1 MIEKIEISDVNNPI
15 ISIYNSRAETTLY
28 RMNEP
33 KPGIFIA
40 ETELVIRRALN
51 AGYSPISML
60 TLKES
65 LDNLSDLINDCD
77 RAFIS
82 DDLLNSINIVNS
94 NSSIYSDNLKVY
106 YSDYECLKEML
117 GFPLTRGVACAMQRK
132 VLPTVDEVLKDAK
145 NIAVL
150 CDVENPTNVG
160 TIFRNAAALNID
172 AVILY
177 GSCSDP
183 LYRRSLR
190 SSMGCTFSIPWTFCK
205 DLSAVKDKGYLF
217 AAFALRDDSLTLSEF
232 ADIKTDKKAILL
244 GNEGYG
250 LSDEIISMCD
260 NVVKIPMR
268 EGIDSLNVA
277 VASGIAFYELS
288 K

>member
-1 MIEKIEISDVNNPI
+1 MVEKIEITDINNPI

-40 ETELVIRRALN
+40 ETELVIRRALD
-51 AGYSPISML
+51 AGYTPISML

-77 RAFIS
+77 KAFVS
-82 DDLLNSINIVNS
+82 DNFCNTNNINST
-94 NSSIYSDNLKVY
+94 IYSYNLKVY
-106 YSDYECLKEML
+106 YSNYETLKELL

-132 VLPTVDEVLKDAK
+132 ELPSVEEVLEGAK
-145 NIAVL
+145 NIAIL

-160 TIFRNAAALNID
+160 TIFRSAAALNID

-190 SSMGCTFSIPWTFCK
+190 SSMGCTFSIPWTFCN
-205 DLSAVKDKGYLF
+205 DLNAIKNMGYLF

-232 ADIKTDKKAILL
+232 ANIKTDKKAILL

-250 LSDEIISMCD
+250 LSDGIINMCD